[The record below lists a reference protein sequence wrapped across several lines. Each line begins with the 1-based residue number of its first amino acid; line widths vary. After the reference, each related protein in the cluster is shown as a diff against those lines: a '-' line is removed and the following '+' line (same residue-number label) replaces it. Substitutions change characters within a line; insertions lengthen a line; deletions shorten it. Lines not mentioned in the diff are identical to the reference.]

1 MEKEIKEPFI
11 FRLFGEEY
19 YRYNEDMEHIL
30 RENDP
35 DVVEHRLDSEENLLT
50 YKDRLHEMIREDLED
65 KGFTA
70 NQIADILARTVDE
83 HTAYQA
89 TAYLLS
95 LEKDFDSKEDMAGF
109 LRKKGLAQVA
119 VDETIDGLYQ
129 EYETLPDYEE
139 GKVVE

>member
-1 MEKEIKEPFI
+1 MEEEIKEPFI
-11 FRLFGEEY
+11 FRLFDEEY
-19 YRYNEDMEHIL
+19 LRYNEDMEHVL
-30 RENDP
+30 RENNP
-35 DVVEHRLDSEENLLT
+35 DVVEHCTDSEKNLQAYT
-50 YKDRLHEMIREDLED
+50 DCLHKMIREDLED

-70 NQIADILARTVDE
+70 NQIADILASTVDE

-95 LEKDFDSKEDMAGF
+95 LEKDFNSKEDMAGF
-109 LRKKGLAQVA
+109 LRKKGLAQAA

-139 GKVVE
+139 GKAVE